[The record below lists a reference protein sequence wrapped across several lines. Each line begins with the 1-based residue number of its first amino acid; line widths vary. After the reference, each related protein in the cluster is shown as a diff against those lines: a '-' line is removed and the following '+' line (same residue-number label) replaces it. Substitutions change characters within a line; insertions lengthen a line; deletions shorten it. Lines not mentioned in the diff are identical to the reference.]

1 LNAVIDTSYHKD
13 KVIMGM
19 SLILPAVETTVH
31 ERDQV
36 PILQNRQDLP
46 EDFSVLEQI
55 TERGVLR
62 AGYVPGRLPFTFK
75 NEQGELVGFDV
86 EILNLLATEM
96 GVELEFVPVTWE
108 TLFTQV
114 NSDQV
119 DIVGTVP
126 LTTEILVNMTL
137 TDPYLEGELSVVVR
151 DHRRNDFA
159 QRERLLKQRELTIAY
174 PGPVGYIRNPIEASI
189 PQIDFTWIEIADLN
203 EFFRQEGEQV
213 DALIVQAEIGTAW
226 TLLHPEYTVVTF
238 ESSKLHIPAGF
249 AVSEGQLEFAS
260 LLSRWIA
267 AKKSTG
273 DIQAAYDYW
282 ILGQGAEKKEPRWSI
297 KKDILG
303 W

>member
-1 LNAVIDTSYHKD
+1 
-13 KVIMGM
+13 
-19 SLILPAVETTVH
+19 
-31 ERDQV
+31 
-36 PILQNRQDLP
+36 
-46 EDFSVLEQI
+46 
-55 TERGVLR
+55 
-62 AGYVPGRLPFTFK
+62 
-75 NEQGELVGFDV
+75 
-86 EILNLLATEM
+86 M
-96 GVELEFVPVTWE
+96 GVELEFIPVTWD
-108 TLFTQV
+108 TLFAQV

-137 TDPYLEGELSVVVR
+137 TDPYLDGELSVVVR
-151 DHRRNDFA
+151 DHRRADFA

-174 PGPVGYIRNPIEASI
+174 PGPVGYIRGPVESSV
-189 PQIDFTWIEIADLN
+189 PQINLTWKEITDLK
-203 EFFRQEGEQV
+203 EFFQQEGEEI

-238 ESSKLHIPAGF
+238 ESSKLNIPAGF
-249 AVSEGQLEFAS
+249 AVPQGQLDFAA

-282 ILGQGAEKKEPRWSI
+282 ILGKGAEKKEPRWSI
-297 KKDILG
+297 KKDVLG